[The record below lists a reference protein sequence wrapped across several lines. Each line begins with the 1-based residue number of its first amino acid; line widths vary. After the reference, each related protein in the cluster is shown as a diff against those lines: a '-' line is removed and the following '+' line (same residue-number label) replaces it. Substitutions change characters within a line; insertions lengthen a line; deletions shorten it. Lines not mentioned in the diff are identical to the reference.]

1 MKLFRYSIWRAGNT
15 SPRVY
20 RTRVTTDTN
29 GAWTVN
35 YASLGF
41 TKPPIVQATCIG
53 GTTAASVRNASL
65 SAAPTTTSASGVATA
80 PAVLSILGVLSVT
93 LAPAGTVVHVTVTE
107 DV

>member
-1 MKLFRYSIWRAGNT
+1 MKFFRYSIWRAGNT

-20 RTRVTTDTN
+20 RTRVTTDAA

-65 SAAPTTTSASGVATA
+65 SAAPTNTSASGVATA
-80 PAVLSILGVLSVT
+80 PALAVLGIISVS
-93 LAPAGTVVHVTVTE
+93 LAPAGTVVHVTVVE
-107 DV
+107 DA